1 MDWVRGREIGHGGF
15 ATVHLAATAET
26 CPSGRPPVMAVKSCD
41 AALSSSLRHER
52 RVLSELGH
60 CPRIVRCFGEE
71 LTAERGGEELYNVLL
86 EYAAGGSLADSM
98 KSRGK
103 PLSDAEIRR
112 HTRSILEGLE
122 FVHSKGFVHCDV
134 KLQNILVFP
143 NGGDEVKIAD
153 FGLAKKAGEQPA
165 KGGKQGGLEWRGTP
179 MYMAPESV
187 NCNEYE
193 PPSDVWA
200 LGCAV
205 VEMATGRPAW
215 GSPANAYA
223 LMIRI
228 GVGDEIPEIPEGLS
242 EQGKDFLMKCFAKNP
257 KKRWTA
263 RMLLKHPFLALDC
276 VDNDEEVARDCGA
289 VEFADSS
296 PRCHFDFQ
304 YWVSMQC
311 SRTSWE
317 SSSLSPSSEMDSDP
331 SFAGE
336 HTTSEIWSDS
346 SSAHTTSEI
355 WSDSSSA
362 HTTSE
367 IWSDSSSAIDRFV
380 ELASHERPN
389 WEDSEGWVTVR

>member
-1 MDWVRGREIGHGGF
+1 MDWVRGKEIGHGGF
-15 ATVHLAATAET
+15 ATVHLAAPAGT
-26 CPSGRPPVMAVKSCD
+26 CPSGLPPLMAVKSCD

-52 RVLSELGH
+52 RVLRELGE
-60 CPRIVRCFGEE
+60 CPRIVRCFGDS
-71 LTAERGGEELYNVLL
+71 LTAERGGGEELYNVLL

-103 PLSDAEIRR
+103 PLSEPEMRR
-112 HTRSILEGLE
+112 HARSILEGLE

-143 NGGDEVKIAD
+143 DGGDEVKIAD
-153 FGLAKKAGEQPA
+153 FGLAKRAGERLS
-165 KGGKQGGLEWRGTP
+165 KGGKRGGVEWRGTP

-215 GSPANAYA
+215 GSRAESNAYA

-263 RMLLKHPFLALDC
+263 HMLLKHPFLALDR
-276 VDNDEEVARDCGA
+276 VNNDEEVVRDCGA
-289 VEFADSS
+289 DEFADSS
-296 PRCHFDFQ
+296 PRCHFDFPD
-304 YWVSMQC
+304 WVSSQLSGT
-311 SRTSWE
+311 SRE
-317 SSSLSPSSEMDSDP
+317 SGSGSLSPSSEVDSDQ
-331 SFAGE
+331 SFVTE
-336 HTTSEIWSDS
+336 HAALEVSVGS
-346 SSAHTTSEI
+346 SSAT
-355 WSDSSSA
+355 
-362 HTTSE
+362 
-367 IWSDSSSAIDRFV
+367 DRIG
-380 ELASHERPN
+380 ELASQVRPN
-389 WEDSEGWVTVR
+389 WEHSEDWVTVR

>member
-1 MDWVRGREIGHGGF
+1 MDWVRGKEIGHGGF
-15 ATVHLAATAET
+15 ATVHLAAPANT
-26 CPSGRPPVMAVKSCD
+26 CPSGSPPLMAVKSCD

-52 RVLSELGH
+52 QVLSELGD
-60 CPRIVRCFGEE
+60 CPRIVRCFGDS
-71 LTAERGGEELYNVLL
+71 LTAERGGQELYNVLL

-103 PLSDAEIRR
+103 PLSEAEIRR

-143 NGGDEVKIAD
+143 NGAEEVKIAD
-153 FGLAKKAGEQPA
+153 FGLAKRAGERLA
-165 KGGKQGGLEWRGTP
+165 KGGKQGGFEWRGTP

-187 NCNEYE
+187 NRNEYE

-215 GSPANAYA
+215 GSRAESNAYA
-223 LMIRI
+223 LMIKI
-228 GVGDEIPEIPEGLS
+228 GVGDAIPEMPEGLS

-263 RMLLKHPFLALDC
+263 RMLLKHPFLALDG
-276 VDNDEEVARDCGA
+276 VNNDEDVVRDCGF
-289 VEFADSS
+289 EFEDSS

-304 YWVSMQC
+304 DWASVQC
-311 SRTSWE
+311 SRRSWE
-317 SSSLSPSSEMDSDP
+317 SGSLSPSPETDSDP
-331 SFAGE
+331 SFTGE
-336 HTTSEIWSDS
+336 LAALEI
-346 SSAHTTSEI
+346 SA
-355 WSDSSSA
+355 
-362 HTTSE
+362 
-367 IWSDSSSAIDRFV
+367 DSSSAIDWIG
-380 ELASHERPN
+380 ELASRERPN
-389 WEDSEGWVTVR
+389 WGHSEGWVTVR

>member
-1 MDWVRGREIGHGGF
+1 MDWVRGKEIGHGGF
-15 ATVHLAATAET
+15 ATIHLATPAET
-26 CPSGRPPVMAVKSCD
+26 CPSGLPPLMAVKSCD

-52 RVLSELGH
+52 RVLSELGE
-60 CPRIVRCFGEE
+60 CPRIVRCFGHS
-71 LTAERGGEELYNVLL
+71 LTAERSGEELYNVLL

-103 PLSDAEIRR
+103 LLSEPEIRR

-143 NGGDEVKIAD
+143 SGGEEVKIAD
-153 FGLAKKAGEQPA
+153 FGLAKRAGERLS
-165 KGGKQGGLEWRGTP
+165 KGGKQGGVEWRGTP

-187 NCNEYE
+187 KRNEYE
-193 PPSDVWA
+193 PPADVWA

-205 VEMATGRPAW
+205 VEMATGRLPW
-215 GSPANAYA
+215 GSRVESNAYA

-263 RMLLKHPFLALDC
+263 RMLLKHPFLAVDC
-276 VDNDEEVARDCGA
+276 LNSDEEVVRDCGV
-289 VEFADSS
+289 VEFADAS

-304 YWVSMQC
+304 EWVSTQC

-317 SSSLSPSSEMDSDP
+317 SGSVSPSSEMDSDP
-331 SFAGE
+331 LFATE
-336 HTTSEIWSDS
+336 HAALEISSDS
-346 SSAHTTSEI
+346 SWAM
-355 WSDSSSA
+355 
-362 HTTSE
+362 
-367 IWSDSSSAIDRFV
+367 DRIGQ
-380 ELASHERPN
+380 LASHERPN
-389 WEDSEGWVTVR
+389 WEHSEGWLTVR

>member
-1 MDWVRGREIGHGGF
+1 MDWVRGREIGHGAF
-15 ATVHLAATAET
+15 ATVHIAAPAET
-26 CPSGRPPVMAVKSCD
+26 CPSDRPPLMAVKSCD

-52 RVLSELGH
+52 QVLRELGE
-60 CPRIVRCFGEE
+60 CPRIVRSLGDS
-71 LTAERGGEELYNVLL
+71 LTAERGGQELYNVLL
-86 EYAAGGSLADSM
+86 EYAAGGSLADSV

-103 PLSDAEIRR
+103 PLSESEIRR

-153 FGLAKKAGEQPA
+153 FGLAKRAGERLS
-165 KGGKQGGLEWRGTP
+165 KGGKQGGLKWRGTP

-215 GSPANAYA
+215 GLRAESNAYA

-263 RMLLKHPFLALDC
+263 RMLLKHPFLA
-276 VDNDEEVARDCGA
+276 VDSLNNDEEVARDCGV

-296 PRCHFDFQ
+296 PRCHFD
-304 YWVSMQC
+304 WVSMQC

-317 SSSLSPSSEMDSDP
+317 SGSLSPTLEMDSE
-331 SFAGE
+331 ALE
-336 HTTSEIWSDS
+336 TSSDS
-346 SSAHTTSEI
+346 S
-355 WSDSSSA
+355 W
-362 HTTSE
+362 
-367 IWSDSSSAIDRFV
+367 AIGRIG
-380 ELASHERPN
+380 ELASQERRN
-389 WEDSEGWVTVR
+389 WGDAEGWVTVR

>member
-1 MDWVRGREIGHGGF
+1 MGWVRGKEIGHGGF
-15 ATVHLAATAET
+15 ATIHLATPAGT
-26 CPSGRPPVMAVKSCD
+26 CPSDRPPLMAVKSCD
-41 AALSSSLRHER
+41 AALSSSLRHETQ
-52 RVLSELGH
+52 VLRELGD
-60 CPRIVRCFGEE
+60 CPRIVSCFGDS
-71 LTAERGGEELYNVLL
+71 LTAECRGEELYNVLL
-86 EYAAGGSLADSM
+86 EYAAGGSLADSV

-103 PLSDAEIRR
+103 PLSEPEIRR
-112 HTRSILEGLE
+112 HTRSIVEGLE

-143 NGGDEVKIAD
+143 NGGDEEVKIAD
-153 FGLAKKAGEQPA
+153 FGLAKRAGERLS

-215 GSPANAYA
+215 GSRAESNAYA

-228 GVGDEIPEIPEGLS
+228 GAGDEIPEIPEGLS

-263 RMLLKHPFLALDC
+263 RMLLKHPFLAVDC
-276 VDNDEEVARDCGA
+276 IDNDEKVVRDCEV
-289 VEFADSS
+289 VEFGDSS

-304 YWVSMQC
+304 DLFSMQC

-317 SSSLSPSSEMDSDP
+317 SGSSLSPSTEMDSEP
-331 SFAGE
+331 SFVGE
-336 HTTSEIWSDS
+336 HAALEISSDS
-346 SSAHTTSEI
+346 SSLM
-355 WSDSSSA
+355 
-362 HTTSE
+362 
-367 IWSDSSSAIDRFV
+367 DRIG
-380 ELASHERPN
+380 ELASQERPN

>member
-1 MDWVRGREIGHGGF
+1 MDWVRGKEIGHGGF
-15 ATVHLAATAET
+15 ATIHLASAAGT
-26 CPSGRPPVMAVKSCD
+26 CPSDHPPLMAVKSCD

-52 RVLSELGH
+52 QVLRELGD
-60 CPRIVRCFGEE
+60 CPRIVRCFGDS
-71 LTAERGGEELYNVLL
+71 LTAERLGEELYNVIL

-103 PLSDAEIRR
+103 PLSEPEIRR

-134 KLQNILVFP
+134 KLQNILIFP
-143 NGGDEVKIAD
+143 NGGDEEVKIAD
-153 FGLAKKAGEQPA
+153 FGLAKREGERLS
-165 KGGKQGGLEWRGTP
+165 KGGKQGGIEWRGTP

-215 GSPANAYA
+215 GSKAEWNAYA

-263 RMLLKHPFLALDC
+263 RMLLNHPFLALDC
-276 VDNDEEVARDCGA
+276 VDNDEEVVRDCEV
-289 VEFADSS
+289 VEFGVPS
-296 PRCHFDFQ
+296 PRCHFDFPD
-304 YWVSMQC
+304 WVSMQC

-317 SSSLSPSSEMDSDP
+317 SGSPSATSEMDCDP
-331 SFAGE
+331 SFTRE
-336 HTTSEIWSDS
+336 HAALEISSDYS
-346 SSAHTTSEI
+346 SLM
-355 WSDSSSA
+355 
-362 HTTSE
+362 
-367 IWSDSSSAIDRFV
+367 DRIG
-380 ELASHERPN
+380 ELASQERPN
-389 WEDSEGWVTVR
+389 WEDYEGWVTVR

>member
-1 MDWVRGREIGHGGF
+1 MDWVRGKEIGHGGF
-15 ATVHLAATAET
+15 STVHLATPAKT
-26 CPSGRPPVMAVKSCD
+26 CPSDHPPLMAVKSCD
-41 AALSSSLRHER
+41 SALSSSLRHER
-52 RVLSELGH
+52 RVLSELGE
-60 CPRIVRCFGEE
+60 CPRIVRCLGDS

-86 EYAAGGSLADSM
+86 EYAGGGSLADSL

-103 PLSDAEIRR
+103 PLSEPEIRR

-143 NGGDEVKIAD
+143 RGGDEEVKIAD
-153 FGLAKKAGEQPA
+153 FGLAKRAGERLA
-165 KGGKQGGLEWRGTP
+165 EGGKQGGFEWRGTP

-187 NCNEYE
+187 NGNEYE

-215 GSPANAYA
+215 GSRAESNAYA

-242 EQGKDFLMKCFAKNP
+242 EQGKDFLIKCFAKNP

-263 RMLLKHPFLALDC
+263 RMLLKHPFLA
-276 VDNDEEVARDCGA
+276 VDGALSVEEVARDCGA
-289 VEFADSS
+289 EFTDPS

-304 YWVSMQC
+304 HWVSTQC

-317 SSSLSPSSEMDSDP
+317 SGSLSPSSETDSDP
-331 SFAGE
+331 SFIAE
-336 HTTSEIWSDS
+336 HAASEISSDS
-346 SSAHTTSEI
+346 SSG
-355 WSDSSSA
+355 
-362 HTTSE
+362 
-367 IWSDSSSAIDRFV
+367 IDRIG

-389 WEDSEGWVTVR
+389 WEHSEGWATVR

>member
-15 ATVHLAATAET
+15 ATVHLAAPAET
-26 CPSGRPPVMAVKSCD
+26 CPSDRPPLMAVKSCD

-52 RVLSELGH
+52 RVLSELGD
-60 CPRIVRCFGEE
+60 CPRIVRCFGHS
-71 LTAERGGEELYNVLL
+71 LTSERSGQELYNVLL
-86 EYAAGGSLADSM
+86 EYAAGGSLADRL

-103 PLSDAEIRR
+103 PLSEAEIRR

-153 FGLAKKAGEQPA
+153 FGLAKRADERLL
-165 KGGKQGGLEWRGTP
+165 KGRKQGGLEWRGTP

-193 PPSDVWA
+193 PASDVWA

-215 GSPANAYA
+215 GSRAESNAYA

-257 KKRWTA
+257 EKRWTA
-263 RMLLKHPFLALDC
+263 RMLLKHPFLAFD
-276 VDNDEEVARDCGA
+276 DEVVRNCGE
-289 VEFADSS
+289 VEFVDSS

-304 YWVSMQC
+304 DWVSMQC

-317 SSSLSPSSEMDSDP
+317 AGSLWSSSDMDSDP
-331 SFAGE
+331 SFVGE
-336 HTTSEIWSDS
+336 H
-346 SSAHTTSEI
+346 A
-355 WSDSSSA
+355 
-362 HTTSE
+362 TSE
-367 IWSDSSSAIDRFV
+367 IWSDSSSAINRIGK
-380 ELASHERPN
+380 LASPEKPN
-389 WEDSEGWVTVR
+389 WEGSGGWVAVR

>member
-1 MDWVRGREIGHGGF
+1 MDWVRGKEIGHGGF
-15 ATVHLAATAET
+15 STVHLATPAKT
-26 CPSGRPPVMAVKSCD
+26 CSYGHPPLMAVKSCD
-41 AALSSSLRHER
+41 SALSSSLRHER
-52 RVLSELGH
+52 RVLSELGD
-60 CPRIVRCFGEE
+60 CQRIVRCLGDS

-86 EYAAGGSLADSM
+86 EYAAGGSLADSL

-103 PLSDAEIRR
+103 PLSEPEIRR

-143 NGGDEVKIAD
+143 NGGGEEVKIAD
-153 FGLAKKAGEQPA
+153 FGLAKRAGERLA

-187 NCNEYE
+187 NRNEYE

-215 GSPANAYA
+215 GSRAESNAYA

-242 EQGKDFLMKCFAKNP
+242 EQGKDFLIKCFAKDP

-263 RMLLKHPFLALDC
+263 RMLLKHPFLGLDGALS
-276 VDNDEEVARDCGA
+276 VEEVARDCGA
-289 VEFADSS
+289 EFEDSS

-304 YWVSMQC
+304 PWVSMQC
-311 SRTSWE
+311 SRTSWQ
-317 SSSLSPSSEMDSDP
+317 SGSLSPSSEVDSDP
-331 SFAGE
+331 SFTRELAALE
-336 HTTSEIWSDS
+336 ISEDDS
-346 SSAHTTSEI
+346 SSVI
-355 WSDSSSA
+355 NR
-362 HTTSE
+362 
-367 IWSDSSSAIDRFV
+367 IG
-380 ELASHERPN
+380 ELASQERPN
-389 WEDSEGWVTVR
+389 WEHSEGWVTVR

>member
-1 MDWVRGREIGHGGF
+1 MGWVRGREIGHGGF
-15 ATVHLAATAET
+15 ATIHLAVPAGT
-26 CPSGRPPVMAVKSCD
+26 CPSDHPPLMAVKSCD

-52 RVLSELGH
+52 QVLRELGE
-60 CPRIVRCFGEE
+60 CPRIVRCLGDS
-71 LTAERGGEELYNVLL
+71 LTAERRGEELYNVLL

-98 KSRGK
+98 KSRGE
-103 PLSDAEIRR
+103 PLSEPEIRR
-112 HTRSILEGLE
+112 HARSILEGLE

-143 NGGDEVKIAD
+143 NGGNEEVKIAD
-153 FGLAKKAGEQPA
+153 FGLAKRAGERLS

-187 NCNEYE
+187 NRNEYE

-215 GSPANAYA
+215 GSRAVSNAYA

-263 RMLLKHPFLALDC
+263 RMLLKHPFVAVDC
-276 VDNDEEVARDCGA
+276 LNNDEEVVRDCGV

-304 YWVSMQC
+304 HWVSMQC

-317 SSSLSPSSEMDSDP
+317 SGSLSPSAEMDSDP
-331 SFAGE
+331 SFIGE
-336 HTTSEIWSDS
+336 HAASEISSDS
-346 SSAHTTSEI
+346 SPV
-355 WSDSSSA
+355 
-362 HTTSE
+362 
-367 IWSDSSSAIDRFV
+367 IDRFGD
-380 ELASHERPN
+380 LAREERRN

>member
-1 MDWVRGREIGHGGF
+1 MDWVRGEEIGHGGF
-15 ATVHLAATAET
+15 ATIHLATPAET
-26 CPSGRPPVMAVKSCD
+26 CSSGRPPVMAVKSCD

-52 RVLSELGH
+52 RVLSELGDS
-60 CPRIVRCFGEE
+60 PRIVRCFGHS
-71 LTAERGGEELYNVLL
+71 LTSERSGEELYNVLL

-103 PLSDAEIRR
+103 PLSEPEIRR
-112 HTRSILEGLE
+112 HARSILEGLE

-143 NGGDEVKIAD
+143 GGGEEVKIAD
-153 FGLAKKAGEQPA
+153 FGLSKRAGERLL
-165 KGGKQGGLEWRGTP
+165 KGGKQGGVEWRGTP

-187 NCNEYE
+187 NRNEYE
-193 PPSDVWA
+193 PPSDIWA

-215 GSPANAYA
+215 GSRAVSNAYA

-263 RMLLKHPFLALDC
+263 CMLLKHPFLALDRGI
-276 VDNDEEVARDCGA
+276 NDEEFVRDCG
-289 VEFADSS
+289 VEFPDAS

-304 YWVSMQC
+304 SWVSMQC
-311 SRTSWE
+311 SRSSWE
-317 SSSLSPSSEMDSDP
+317 SGSLSPSLERDSDP
-331 SFAGE
+331 SVVGE
-336 HTTSEIWSDS
+336 LSSDS
-346 SSAHTTSEI
+346 SSVIHR
-355 WSDSSSA
+355 
-362 HTTSE
+362 
-367 IWSDSSSAIDRFV
+367 IDQ
-380 ELASHERPN
+380 LASPERPN
-389 WEDSEGWVTVR
+389 WIDSEGWVTVR

>member
-15 ATVHLAATAET
+15 ATVHLAGAAET

-41 AALSSSLRHER
+41 AALASSLRHER

-60 CPRIVRCFGEE
+60 CPRIVRCYGDSV
-71 LTAERGGEELYNVLL
+71 TTERGGEELYNVFL
-86 EYAAGGSLADSM
+86 EYAAGGSLSDSL

-103 PLSDAEIRR
+103 PLSEAEIRR
-112 HTRSILEGLE
+112 HARSILEGLE
-122 FVHSKGFVHCDV
+122 FVHSKGFVHCDI

-143 NGGDEVKIAD
+143 RGGEEVKIAD
-153 FGLAKKAGEQPA
+153 FGLAKRAGERLS
-165 KGGKQGGLEWRGTP
+165 KDGKQAGVEWRGTP

-187 NCNEYE
+187 NCSEYE

-215 GSPANAYA
+215 GSHAESNAYA

-228 GVGDEIPEIPEGLS
+228 GVGEQIPEIPEGLS

-257 KKRWTA
+257 KMRWTA

-276 VDNDEEVARDCGA
+276 VDNDEEIVRDCGV
-289 VEFADSS
+289 VELADSS
-296 PRCHFDFQ
+296 PRCHFD
-304 YWVSMQC
+304 WVSMQC

-317 SSSLSPSSEMDSDP
+317 SDSLSPCSEMDSAP
-331 SFAGE
+331 SFVGE
-336 HTTSEIWSDS
+336 LAALEIASDS
-346 SSAHTTSEI
+346 SSVM
-355 WSDSSSA
+355 
-362 HTTSE
+362 
-367 IWSDSSSAIDRFV
+367 DRIGQ
-380 ELASHERPN
+380 LASRGRHN